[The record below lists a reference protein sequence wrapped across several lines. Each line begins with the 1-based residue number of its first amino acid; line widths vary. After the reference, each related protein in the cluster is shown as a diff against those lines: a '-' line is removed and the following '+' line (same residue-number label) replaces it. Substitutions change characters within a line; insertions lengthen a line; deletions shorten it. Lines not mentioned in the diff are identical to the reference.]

1 MIPWTLFLAWRWFV
15 ELRGKA
21 SKTSKTCQ
29 NLNIKAVQHG
39 VFYVQ
44 FKECTLISQGY
55 LRLKFGG
62 KQDKILSLGNPIFK
76 LFLTM
81 LGRQHVECLKVRT
94 CTNIQFFF
102 ARAQTNWLYAN
113 LLHEHAFPIINCMIF
128 TTNVHSNLLDTS
140 MFMRSPC
147 TSCTVYWST
156 LRCKAFVLRFW
167 QASFLNVSP

>member
-1 MIPWTLFLAWRWFV
+1 MIPWTHFLAWRWFV

-94 CTNIQFFF
+94 CTNIQCFVCAGSDQLVVRQSAAWACFPNHQLHDF
-102 ARAQTNWLYAN
+102 HNECSLGSLSFPGSVFGKRQTSQEEKKKLVERSVN
-113 LLHEHAFPIINCMIF
+113 LLF
-128 TTNVHSNLLDTS
+128 
-140 MFMRSPC
+140 
-147 TSCTVYWST
+147 
-156 LRCKAFVLRFW
+156 
-167 QASFLNVSP
+167 

>member
-39 VFYVQ
+39 IFYVQ

-102 ARAQTNWLYAN
+102 LRGLRPTGCTPICCMSMLSQSSTAWFSQRMFIGLIVLPRVCFWKRQTSQEEKKKLV
-113 LLHEHAFPIINCMIF
+113 E
-128 TTNVHSNLLDTS
+128 
-140 MFMRSPC
+140 RS
-147 TSCTVYWST
+147 
-156 LRCKAFVLRFW
+156 LN
-167 QASFLNVSP
+167 FLF